1 MNDAEYEY
9 NAGCAAQAEAEY
21 QAEMAWY
28 EYLDSLLMDNQ
39 YQLHAIEVALDLIH
53 KNKPTNPIEF
63 LELKR
68 KQLYEKTTR
77 RNEAI

>member
-9 NAGCAAQAEAEY
+9 NAGLAAQAEAEHE
-21 QAEMAWY
+21 AELAWY

-39 YQLHAIEVALDLIH
+39 YQLHAIEVALDLIR

-68 KQLYEKTTR
+68 KQLNETKRPTTTHP
-77 RNEAI
+77 